1 MMKNTKPEI
10 RFKRFSEEWDERK
23 LLDNIEKVVDFR
35 GRTPKKL
42 GLDWSETGYLA
53 LSALNVKNGYIDPF
67 VDAHYGNQELYDKWM
82 TGNELHRNQVLFTT
96 EAPMGNVAQIPDE
109 KRYILSQRT
118 IAFNVNYSLITEDF
132 LAAILGSPKMF
143 IKLSSLSSGGTAKG
157 VSQKSLATVD
167 LWLSKDVEEQTQ
179 IGNFFKNLDSL
190 ITLLQQKYNKLV
202 NVKKA
207 MLEKMFPKNG
217 ADVPEIRF
225 KGFSGAW
232 EEKEL
237 SCIVS
242 RVSCIS
248 NKVGLPRVEYE
259 DIVSGK
265 GELNKNIEQ
274 KNSLKIGI
282 EFEIGDVLYGKL
294 RPYLNNW
301 LLPTFQGIAVGDFWV
316 FRPNET
322 NSKFIFYLIQTSDY
336 EKKANQSSGSKMPR
350 ADWNL
355 MSNAV
360 FFIPLNK
367 EEQEKIGNYFKNLD
381 KLLTLHQ
388 GELGKLKN
396 LKKAMLEKMFV

>member
-1 MMKNTKPEI
+1 LKLTSINVGEAQNLPDVEKRQRISSIIKKMKNKKPEI
-10 RFKRFSEEWDERK
+10 RFKGFNEEWEEKK
-23 LLDNIEKVVDFR
+23 LEDGTSKIGDGLHGTPQYVNEQSKNDKILNTNTILMSINGTIGNLAWYQGEKVMLGKSVAYITLEDFDKTFIYAYLQTSFIQNYFMNKLT
-35 GRTPKKL
+35 GSTIKNL
-42 GLDWSETGYLA
+42 GLKTIRETEIL
-53 LSALNVKNGYIDPF
+53 
-67 VDAHYGNQELYDKWM
+67 
-82 TGNELHRNQVLFTT
+82 
-96 EAPMGNVAQIPDE
+96 IPTN
-109 KRYILSQRT
+109 KT
-118 IAFNVNYSLITEDF
+118 
-132 LAAILGSPKMF
+132 
-143 IKLSSLSSGGTAKG
+143 
-157 VSQKSLATVD
+157 
-167 LWLSKDVEEQTQ
+167 EQTQ

-190 ITLLQQKYNKLV
+190 ITLHQRKYEKLGIL
-202 NVKKA
+202 KKA

-217 ADVPEIRF
+217 KNVPEIRF
-225 KGFSGAW
+225 KGFEVAW
-232 EEKEL
+232 EERTL

-274 KNSLKIGI
+274 KNSRKIGI

-322 NSKFIFYLIQTSDY
+322 SSKFIFYLIQTSDY
-336 EKKANQSSGSKMPR
+336 EKIANQSSGSKMPR

-381 KLLTLHQ
+381 NLLTLHQ